1 MLRRCQN
8 LKHRTLHRMVDL
20 DLELCL
26 KFVQLKVFFIFFKSC
41 LMFSGPFKIILLSE
55 DIIERSYRTY
65 LLKKF
70 NIPRNSWIFFLFVG
84 G

>member
-26 KFVQLKVFFIFFKSC
+26 KFVQLKGFNFLKSC
-41 LMFSGPFKIILLSE
+41 LMFGGPFKIILLSD
-55 DIIERSYRTY
+55 DIIERS
-65 LLKKF
+65 
-70 NIPRNSWIFFLFVG
+70 
-84 G
+84 